1 MENTKIEKK
10 DVVVSI
16 LDIIDSAAFVALVG
30 KAVVCFMPKST
41 KVAINI
47 VLGMAYTALS
57 SKLAQIAFAAM
68 YDNVHAFNQDIV
80 DSVGGLVDAFKAAK
94 TQKNMA

>member
-1 MENTKIEKK
+1 MENIKIEKK

-16 LDIIDSAAFVALVG
+16 LIDGAAFGALVG

-47 VLGMAYTALS
+47 VLGMAYAALS
-57 SKLAQIAFAAM
+57 SKLAQIAFDAIH
-68 YDNVHAFNQDIV
+68 DNVHAFNEDIV
-80 DSVGGLVDAFKAAK
+80 DSVVDLIDAFKAAR

>member
-10 DVVVSI
+10 DVAVGI
-16 LDIIDSAAFVALVG
+16 LDIIDGAAFVALVG

-47 VLGMAYTALS
+47 VLGMAYAALS

-68 YDNVHAFNQDIV
+68 YDNVHEFNEDIV
-80 DSVGGLVDAFKAAK
+80 NSVVDLIDAFKAAK
-94 TQKNMA
+94 TKKNMA

>member
-16 LDIIDSAAFVALVG
+16 LDIIDGAAFGALVG

-47 VLGMAYTALS
+47 VLGMAYAALS
-57 SKLAQIAFAAM
+57 SKLAQIAFDAM
-68 YDNVHAFNQDIV
+68 YDNVHAFNEGIV
-80 DSVGGLVDAFKAAK
+80 NSVVDLIDAFKAAR

>member
-16 LDIIDSAAFVALVG
+16 LDIIDGAAFVALVG
-30 KAVVCFMPKST
+30 KAVAVFMPKST
-41 KVAINI
+41 KVAVNI
-47 VLGMAYTALS
+47 VLGMAYAALS
-57 SKLAQIAFAAM
+57 SKLAQIAFDAM
-68 YDNVHAFNQDIV
+68 YDNVHAFNKDIV
-80 DSVGGLVDAFKAAK
+80 DSVGGLIDAFKAAK

>member
-1 MENTKIEKK
+1 MENIKIEKK

-16 LDIIDSAAFVALVG
+16 LDIIDGAAFGALVG

-47 VLGMAYTALS
+47 VLGMTYAALS
-57 SKLAQIAFAAM
+57 SKLAQIAFDAM
-68 YDNVHAFNQDIV
+68 YDNVHAFNESIV
-80 DSVGGLVDAFKAAK
+80 DSIRDLVDAFKAAK

>member
-16 LDIIDSAAFVALVG
+16 LDIIDGAAFGALVG
-30 KAVVCFMPKST
+30 KAVACFMPKST

-47 VLGMAYTALS
+47 VLGMAYAALS
-57 SKLAQIAFAAM
+57 SKLAEIAFAAM
-68 YDNVHAFNQDIV
+68 YDNVHAFNEDIV
-80 DSVGGLVDAFKAAK
+80 DSVGGLIDAFKAAR

>member
-16 LDIIDSAAFVALVG
+16 LDIIDGAAFGALVG
-30 KAVVCFMPKST
+30 KAVAVFMPKST

-47 VLGMAYTALS
+47 VLGMAYAALS
-57 SKLAQIAFAAM
+57 SKLAQIAFGAM
-68 YDNVHAFNQDIV
+68 YDNVHAFNEDIV
-80 DSVGGLVDAFKAAK
+80 DSVGDLSDAFKAAR

>member
-10 DVVVSI
+10 DVAVG
-16 LDIIDSAAFVALVG
+16 LFDIIDGAAFGALVG

-47 VLGMAYTALS
+47 VLGMAYAALS

-68 YDNVHAFNQDIV
+68 YDNVHAFNKDIV

>member
-10 DVVVSI
+10 DVVVGI
-16 LDIIDSAAFVALVG
+16 LDIIDGAAFGALVG

-41 KVAINI
+41 KVAINL
-47 VLGMAYTALS
+47 VLGLAYVALS
-57 SKLAQIAFAAM
+57 SKLAQIAFDAIG
-68 YDNVHAFNQDIV
+68 DNVHAFNENIV
-80 DSVGGLVDAFKAAK
+80 DSVVDLIDAFKAAR

>member
-16 LDIIDSAAFVALVG
+16 MDIIDSVAFVALVG
-30 KAVVCFMPKST
+30 KAVACFMPKST

-47 VLGMAYTALS
+47 VLGMAYAALS
-57 SKLAQIAFAAM
+57 SKLAQIAFDAM
-68 YDNVHAFNQDIV
+68 YDNVHAFNEDIV
-80 DSVGGLVDAFKAAK
+80 DSIRDLVDAFKAAK

>member
-10 DVVVSI
+10 DVVVGI
-16 LDIIDSAAFVALVG
+16 LDIIDGAAFGALVG

-47 VLGMAYTALS
+47 VLGMAYSALS
-57 SKLAQIAFAAM
+57 YKLAQIAFDAM
-68 YDNVHAFNQDIV
+68 YDNVHAFNESIV
-80 DSVGGLVDAFKAAK
+80 DCIRDLVDAFKVAK

>member
-10 DVVVSI
+10 DVVVGI
-16 LDIIDSAAFVALVG
+16 LDIIDGAAFGALVG

-41 KVAINI
+41 KVAINL
-47 VLGMAYTALS
+47 VLTLAYAALS
-57 SKLAQIAFAAM
+57 SKLAQIAFDAM
-68 YDNVHAFNQDIV
+68 HDNVHAFNENIV
-80 DSVGGLVDAFKAAK
+80 DSVGGLIDAFKAAK

>member
-10 DVVVSI
+10 DVAVGI
-16 LDIIDSAAFVALVG
+16 LDIIDSAAFGSLVG

-47 VLGMAYTALS
+47 VLGMAYAALS
-57 SKLAQIAFAAM
+57 YKLAQIAFDAM
-68 YDNVHAFNQDIV
+68 YDNVHAFNENIV
-80 DSVGGLVDAFKAAK
+80 DSVVDLIDAFTAARA
-94 TQKNMA
+94 QKNMA

>member
-16 LDIIDSAAFVALVG
+16 LDIIDGAAFGALVG

-47 VLGMAYTALS
+47 VLGMAYAALS

-68 YDNVHAFNQDIV
+68 YDNVHAFNEDIV
-80 DSVGGLVDAFKAAK
+80 DSVVDLIDAFKAAK

>member
-16 LDIIDSAAFVALVG
+16 LDIIDGAAFGALVG

-47 VLGMAYTALS
+47 VLGMAYAALS
-57 SKLAQIAFAAM
+57 SKLAQIAFDAM
-68 YDNVHAFNQDIV
+68 YDNVHAFNEDIV
-80 DSVGGLVDAFKAAK
+80 NSVVDLIDAFKAARTK
-94 TQKNMA
+94 KNMA

>member
-1 MENTKIEKK
+1 MENIKIEKK

-16 LDIIDSAAFVALVG
+16 LDIIDGAAYGALVG

-41 KVAINI
+41 KVAINL
-47 VLGMAYTALS
+47 VLTLAYVAFS
-57 SKLAQIAFAAM
+57 GKLAQIAFDAM
-68 YDNVHAFNQDIV
+68 YDNVHAFNENIV
-80 DSVGGLVDAFKAAK
+80 DSVGGLIDAFKAAK

>member
-16 LDIIDSAAFVALVG
+16 LDIIDGAAFGALVG

-47 VLGMAYTALS
+47 VLGMAYAALS
-57 SKLAQIAFAAM
+57 SKLAQIAFDAM
-68 YDNVHAFNQDIV
+68 YDNVHAFNADIV
-80 DSVGGLVDAFKAAK
+80 DSIDGLVDAFKAAK
-94 TQKNMA
+94 SKKNRA

>member
-10 DVVVSI
+10 DVAVGI
-16 LDIIDSAAFVALVG
+16 LDIIDGAAFGALVG

-47 VLGMAYTALS
+47 VLGMAYAALS
-57 SKLAQIAFAAM
+57 SKLAQIGWAAM
-68 YDNVHAFNQDIV
+68 YDNVHAFNADIV
-80 DSVGGLVDAFKAAK
+80 DSIDGLVDAFKAAK
-94 TQKNMA
+94 SKKNMA

>member
-16 LDIIDSAAFVALVG
+16 LDIIDGAAFGALVG

-47 VLGMAYTALS
+47 VLGMVYAALS
-57 SKLAQIAFAAM
+57 SKLAQIAFDAM
-68 YDNVHAFNQDIV
+68 YDNVHAFNEDIV
-80 DSVGGLVDAFKAAK
+80 NSVVDLIDAFKAAK

>member
-1 MENTKIEKK
+1 MENIKIEKK

-16 LDIIDSAAFVALVG
+16 LDIIDGAVFGALVG

-41 KVAINI
+41 KVAINL
-47 VLGMAYTALS
+47 VLGLAYAALS
-57 SKLAQIAFAAM
+57 SKLAQIAFDAI
-68 YDNVHAFNQDIV
+68 YDNVHAFNENIV
-80 DSVGGLVDAFKAAK
+80 DSVGGLIDAFKAAK